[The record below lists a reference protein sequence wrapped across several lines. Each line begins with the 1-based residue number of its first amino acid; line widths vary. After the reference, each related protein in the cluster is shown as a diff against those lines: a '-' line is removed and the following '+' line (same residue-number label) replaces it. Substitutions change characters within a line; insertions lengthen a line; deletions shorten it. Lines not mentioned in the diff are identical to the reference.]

1 MLYLQLKKY
10 FLIMF
15 LIWQISLII
24 RLKGIGVIVL
34 ILKISIGIRK
44 KERKNLEENSCLFY
58 IDFLENY
65 VCKFSNEI

>member
-1 MLYLQLKKY
+1 M
-10 FLIMF
+10 
-15 LIWQISLII
+15 II

-44 KERKNLEENSCLFY
+44 KERENLEENSCLFY